1 MCHLVSNSIWEEE
14 LRLEDILGRI
24 GYFFRRLTVDPPNF
38 YNKSQSFLKL
48 KFPLM
53 ILFCF
58 HWYHWMQRVTHI
70 LNSVWFFNNS
80 LETIVTDIR
89 NNKIIG
95 RSAGYQRLD
104 IRIQFFKLLDSL
116 FSALV
121 SKNGKVG
128 INGGV
133 AKIGGNLN
141 RRAIRRLSESPLDNK
156 WLQAPQVPGH
166 NIGNLI

>member
-1 MCHLVSNSIWEEE
+1 
-14 LRLEDILGRI
+14 
-24 GYFFRRLTVDPPNF
+24 
-38 YNKSQSFLKL
+38 
-48 KFPLM
+48 
-53 ILFCF
+53 
-58 HWYHWMQRVTHI
+58 MQRVTHI

-156 WLQAPQVPGH
+156 
-166 NIGNLI
+166 